1 MIESTKDLIYV
12 ICEYGI
18 LFQENGIHHETY
30 NPVELYRY
38 FLKKMKVVT
47 RNTQDAIILSAA
59 KSQDNFNP
67 HLLEALG

>member
-1 MIESTKDLIYV
+1 MSYVNMEYYSRRMGYTMKLITPWNF
-12 ICEYGI
+12 IDI
-18 LFQENGIHHETY
+18 
-30 NPVELYRY
+30 